1 MDTGSVAD
9 GILKGTFTAGILAV
23 TAAFDTLAFDTLAV
37 DTLAFDTLAHDIYI
51 ECIVFD
57 L

>member
-23 TAAFDTLAFDTLAV
+23 TPVVDTLAFDTLVV
-37 DTLAFDTLAHDIYI
+37 DTLVVDTLAHDIYI